1 MFKSVYLGNF
11 KAFGPTQRI
20 PIRPLTLIFGPNSA
34 GKSSF
39 LHGLLYAH
47 EALTSDE
54 PNNLDVKRPR
64 LGGDSVDLGGFR
76 QLIHKK
82 NIAHRVEWGVELD
95 TAELQGRLAELLA
108 PVKTVSVIV
117 TIGLEELEVADP
129 HQLPLEGP
137 DVGKQVVVTIPSYE
151 PGNRNQKIT
160 VTLGP
165 RVETYR
171 IEVDST
177 VLLRAS
183 VKRRGEEWRMGVDE
197 LDTEH
202 PVIHNVV
209 RAIVEATTTAASFN
223 PEDTQAVQDAIDQ
236 LVTDLSLAPGP
247 LLPTGVQ
254 RSGGP
259 QAEGGQPALFPIS
272 RGNRRE
278 DLRQAVLFF
287 LPRSLNELVRE
298 LADVIGRRLR
308 SLRYLGP
315 LRSYPPRH
323 LAFAQYH
330 DPNWHAGGGFAW
342 DRVRT
347 SPEIREATN
356 KWLGSAF
363 MKTPY
368 QLLVRNLYAD
378 DDLYDPLWSTLE
390 NVELDTEVDYDRDG
404 PQGSYQHTDFEP
416 RRSKLASVGSRTEP
430 GAQSQTDFLDSHFR
444 KALRHASRIV
454 LCDRLFG
461 RKYGDNYEYTITKVL
476 RWLEAVLDSPATCT
490 LEVHCERPPGLGHR
504 ALEGDLKAGR
514 TGRLG
519 SLRMTVYYYNNPGIE
534 DVLPHERF
542 VLTDQ
547 FAFSID
553 RGLDFLDKSTKRNRD
568 VSVRYA
574 DADSCQTTLRFFARK
589 SPPTLAQIV

>member
-39 LHGLLYAH
+39 LHGL
-47 EALTSDE
+47 
-54 PNNLDVKRPR
+54 KRPR

-330 DPNWHAGGGFAW
+330 DPNWQAGGGFAW

-404 PQGSYQHTDFEP
+404 PQGSYPIIKDFDRE
-416 RRSKLASVGSRTEP
+416 VGSFYEHLRRANIESVQDLVLVDVNRKTVVSHRDI
-430 GAQSQTDFLDSHFR
+430 GIGVSQ
-444 KALRHASRIV
+444 V
-454 LCDRLFG
+454 LP
-461 RKYGDNYEYTITKVL
+461 VL
-476 RWLEAVLDSPATCT
+476 VSAFAAEQETVAIEQPEIHL
-490 LEVHCERPPGLGHR
+490 HPGLQAELGDVFVNA
-504 ALEGDLKAGR
+504 ALGAVKNHFIIETHSEHLILRLLRRIRETSAGKNETTAPIKPEDVMLLYVQVADAESR
-514 TGRLG
+514 FIELRVDQRGRLIDPCPDG
-519 SLRMTVYYYNNPGIE
+519 FFEE
-534 DVLPHERF
+534 D
-542 VLTDQ
+542 
-547 FAFSID
+547 FAELF
-553 RGLDFLDKSTKRNRD
+553 
-568 VSVRYA
+568 
-574 DADSCQTTLRFFARK
+574 
-589 SPPTLAQIV
+589 

>member
-330 DPNWHAGGGFAW
+330 DPNWQAGGGFAW

-404 PQGSYQHTDFEP
+404 PQGSYPIIKDFDRE
-416 RRSKLASVGSRTEP
+416 VGSFYEHLRRANIESVQDLVLVDVNRKTVVSHRDI
-430 GAQSQTDFLDSHFR
+430 GIGVSQ
-444 KALRHASRIV
+444 V
-454 LCDRLFG
+454 LP
-461 RKYGDNYEYTITKVL
+461 VL
-476 RWLEAVLDSPATCT
+476 VSAFAAEQETVAIEQPEIHL
-490 LEVHCERPPGLGHR
+490 HPGLQAELGDVFVNA
-504 ALEGDLKAGR
+504 ALGAVKNHFIIETHSEHLILRLLRRIRETSAGKNETTAPIKPEDVMLLYVQVADAESR
-514 TGRLG
+514 FIELRVDQRGRLIDPCPDG
-519 SLRMTVYYYNNPGIE
+519 FFEE
-534 DVLPHERF
+534 D
-542 VLTDQ
+542 
-547 FAFSID
+547 FAELF
-553 RGLDFLDKSTKRNRD
+553 
-568 VSVRYA
+568 
-574 DADSCQTTLRFFARK
+574 
-589 SPPTLAQIV
+589 